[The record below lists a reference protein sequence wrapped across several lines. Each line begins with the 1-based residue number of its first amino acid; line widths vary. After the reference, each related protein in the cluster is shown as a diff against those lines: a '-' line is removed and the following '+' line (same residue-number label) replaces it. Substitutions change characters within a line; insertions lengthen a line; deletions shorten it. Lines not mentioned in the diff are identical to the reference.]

1 MNARKT
7 AVDMVIKAIVSAE
20 FMGNSNPLSDEQLG
34 MLIRY
39 IYRYGYGLISI
50 EDCALITND
59 PLTCTFSSILTEL
72 INEIVKSWPK
82 VG

>member
-1 MNARKT
+1 MNTRKT
-7 AVDMVIKAIVSAE
+7 AADMVIKAIVAAD
-20 FMGNSNPLSDEQLG
+20 FSNPLSDEQLV

-50 EDCALITND
+50 EDCASITND
-59 PLTCTFSSILTEL
+59 PLTCMLSSILIEL
-72 INEIVKSWPK
+72 INEIVKSWPT